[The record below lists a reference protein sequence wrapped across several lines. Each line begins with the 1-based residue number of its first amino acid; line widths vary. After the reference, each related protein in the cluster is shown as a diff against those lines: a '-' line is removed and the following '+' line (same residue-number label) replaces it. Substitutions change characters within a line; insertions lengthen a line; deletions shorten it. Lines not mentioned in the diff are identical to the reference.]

1 MKTTVLLLAACLCG
15 AIAHSQTSLCGK
27 VTDAITGEPIIFV
40 SVALYKDG
48 ALAAGT
54 ETDFDGNYAFSGI
67 APGAY
72 DVETTYVGYAKKR
85 ISDVEV
91 MAEKANNLNIE
102 MSSEGAVLDE
112 IVVTEYRAPLV
123 EMDNTTSGSTI
134 TSDRIRNL
142 PTRNIRG
149 RAGKTAGSG
158 RRKRP
163 RAGEGSPS
171 IRGSRSD
178 ATDYYVDGVRIGGG
192 RTEGGGSAHT
202 PATHAASGP
211 SAADVPPGQLTA
223 GEWSDLDNWAT
234 WVELLEE
241 DFLSFTK
248 IWELAPRN
256 RFTVEVK
263 NEKGAPLPNCRARLM
278 NRKGQVLWTS
288 LTDNNG
294 RAELWTG
301 DGGAPHSIELE
312 HQGAEALIDTP
323 QPHPRGANRIQ
334 LKAGCRET
342 TAADVFFIVDATGS
356 MSDEINYLKAELED
370 AILRVERNL
379 PGIELRTGALFYRDH
394 NDAYLTRSNALT
406 AELDSTLAFIRR
418 QNAGGGGDGPEAVE
432 IALAEALQGQNW
444 NPKAA
449 ARLIFLILDAP
460 PHQTPEIRQS
470 LQQSIQRAAEKG
482 VKIIPVTGS
491 GIDKST
497 EYLMKAM
504 AVSTNGAYAFITSH
518 SGIGGGHIEPT
529 AGPYEVQFLNHLMV
543 KLILENAI
551 IPPCPEEGQPE
562 LAPAEKANPALLS
575 QVKCFPNPATGPFYL
590 RLETGFS
597 RLAIRNL
604 EGRLVQEKEQLDE
617 GDHEFDA
624 ANWAPGLYL
633 LELHLGG
640 EVAVEKLVV
649 ERGE

>member
-15 AIAHSQTSLCGK
+15 AIAHSQTSLYGK
-27 VTDAITGEPIIFV
+27 VTDAITGGPIIFA
-40 SVALYKDG
+40 SVALYKSG
-48 ALAAGT
+48 VLITGT

-67 APGAY
+67 GSGAY

-85 ISDVEV
+85 IPDVKV
-91 MAEKANNLNIE
+91 LAEKVNKLDIE
-102 MSSEGAVLDE
+102 MSSEGVALAEV
-112 IVVTEYRAPLV
+112 VVTEYRAPLI
-123 EMDNTTSGSTI
+123 EADHI
-134 TSDRIRNL
+134 TSAAVITSAGIR
-142 PTRNIRG
+142 PG
-149 RAGKTAGSG
+149 RSGGSREAR
-158 RRKRP
+158 RRK
-163 RAGEGSPS
+163 AGDEEETPS
-171 IRGSRSD
+171 VRGSRPGG
-178 ATDYYVDGVRIGGG
+178 ADYYIDGIRVRGSLAP
-192 RTEGGGSAHT
+192 EGEISALSATHSGSAG
-202 PATHAASGP
+202 PA
-211 SAADVPPGQLTA
+211 VPGVPAGQLTA

-234 WVELLEE
+234 WEELLEE
-241 DFLSFTK
+241 DFLPFARA
-248 IWELAPRN
+248 WELAPRN

-263 NEKGAPLPNCRARLM
+263 NEKGAPLPNCQARLM

-294 RAELWTG
+294 RAELWAG
-301 DGGAPHSIELE
+301 DDGAPHSIKLK
-312 HQGAEALIDTP
+312 HQGAEALIDAP
-323 QPHPRGANRIQ
+323 QPHARGANRIQ
-334 LKAGCRET
+334 LEAGCPET
-342 TAADVFFIVDATGS
+342 TAADLFFIVDATGS

-394 NDAYLTRSNALT
+394 NDAYLTRSSSLI

-444 NPKAA
+444 NPNAA

-470 LQQSIQRAAEKG
+470 LKQSIQRAAEKG

-562 LAPAEKANPALLS
+562 LTPAEKANPALLS

-590 RLETGFS
+590 RLETDFS
-597 RLAIRNL
+597 RLAARNL
-604 EGRLVQEKEQLDE
+604 EGRLVLEKDKPDK

-624 ANWAPGLYL
+624 SNWAPGLYL
-633 LELHLGG
+633 LELHRGS
-640 EVAVEKLVV
+640 EIAVEKLVV
-649 ERGE
+649 ERRE